1 MKVLN
6 LQCSHQHDFE
16 GWFASE
22 DDFHQQLERGLL
34 SCPLCGDAQVR
45 KMLSA
50 PRLNLGR
57 TSEEP
62 VARAGIDE
70 GLVELGRTAP
80 GSELQGRL
88 LRAVRELMSQGIE
101 VLTGNAARADVLA
114 AANFAAARQ
123 LIVAIPNVF
132 EAGRIVQAARA
143 ENPGLNIVAR
153 AHADAEVDHLV
164 EHGAGT
170 VIMGEREI
178 ARAMIEQLSVAPS
191 AGAA

>member
-6 LQCSHQHDFE
+6 LQCAHQHDFE

-57 TSEEP
+57 AREEAP
-62 VARAGIDE
+62 AGD
-70 GLVELGRTAP
+70 GMVEMGRTAP

-88 LRAVRELMSQGIE
+88 LRAVRELMSKTE
-101 VLTGNAARADVLA
+101 DV
-114 AANFAAARQ
+114 
-123 LIVAIPNVF
+123 
-132 EAGRIVQAARA
+132 
-143 ENPGLNIVAR
+143 
-153 AHADAEVDHLV
+153 
-164 EHGAGT
+164 
-170 VIMGEREI
+170 GERFADE
-178 ARAMIEQLSVAPS
+178 ARAMHHGEMAQRNIRGRTTPEVAMELIEEGIDVMPLPALPALKETLQ
-191 AGAA
+191 